1 VNIAKAY
8 KMRISEVKT
17 ELNIEKIRADFP
29 ILQTSVNGKPLVYLD
44 NGASSQK
51 PVQVINA
58 MRDYYLNEHSNIHR
72 GVHTLSQRAT
82 QKYEDARQKVATWLN
97 AKHNH
102 EIIFTR
108 GTTESINLVAHS
120 FGKRFIQAGD
130 EILLSEM
137 EHHSNL
143 VPWQMLYKE
152 RGAVLKFVPISDD
165 GDFLLESYKKLLS
178 EKTKLVSITHV
189 SNTLGTVV
197 PVEDIVRLAHAAGAK
212 VLLDGAQ
219 AVPHMRIDVQ
229 TLDCDFYAFSA
240 HKMYGPTG
248 FGVLYGKENLLNE
261 MPPFMGGGDMIKT
274 VSYEETTYNE
284 LPHKFEA
291 GTPAIANGIG
301 MGACIDYLNALDFNA
316 IQRHENALLNYA
328 TEKMSEIDDM
338 RFFGTAQ
345 HKAGVISFLVG
356 TLHHYDI
363 GVLLDQQGVAVRTGH
378 HCTEPLMHR
387 LGING
392 TVRASFG
399 MYNSFEEIDI
409 FVGALQRAV
418 RMLS

>member
-1 VNIAKAY
+1 
-8 KMRISEVKT
+8 MSISEVKT
-17 ELNIEKIRADFP
+17 ELNLKQIRADFP
-29 ILQTSVNGKPLVYLD
+29 ILQTSVNGNPLVYLD

-58 MRDYYLNEHSNIHR
+58 MRDYYLNEHANIHR

-120 FGKRFIQAGD
+120 FGKRFIHAGD
-130 EILLSEM
+130 EIILSEM

-143 VPWQMLYKE
+143 VPWQMLCEE

-165 GDFLLESYKKLLS
+165 GDFLLESYKNLLS

-197 PVEDIVRLAHAAGAK
+197 PVNEVVKFAHAAGAK

-219 AVPHMRIDVQ
+219 AVPHMRIDVHN
-229 TLDCDFYAFSA
+229 LDCDFYAFSA

-274 VSYEETTYNE
+274 VSYEKTTYNE

-301 MGACIDYLNALDFNA
+301 MGACIDYLNTLNFEA
-316 IQRHENALLNYA
+316 IQKHENALLNYA
-328 TEKMSEIDDM
+328 TEKMSEIEGM
-338 RFFGTAQ
+338 RFIGKAHQ
-345 HKAGVISFLVG
+345 KAGVISFLVG
-356 TLHHYDI
+356 TLHHFDI

-399 MYNSFEEIDI
+399 IYNSFEEIDI
-409 FVGALQRAV
+409 FAHALQRAV

>member
-1 VNIAKAY
+1 
-8 KMRISEVKT
+8 MSISEVKT
-17 ELNIEKIRADFP
+17 ELNLEQIRADFP
-29 ILQTSVNGKPLVYLD
+29 ILQTSVNGNPLVYLD

-58 MRDYYLNEHSNIHR
+58 MRDYYLNEHANIHR

-120 FGKRFIQAGD
+120 FGKRFIHAGD
-130 EILLSEM
+130 EIILSEM

-143 VPWQMLYKE
+143 VPWQMLCEE

-165 GDFLLESYKKLLS
+165 GDFLLESYKNLLS

-197 PVEDIVRLAHAAGAK
+197 PVNEVVKLAHAAGAK

-219 AVPHMRIDVQ
+219 AVPHMRIDVHN
-229 TLDCDFYAFSA
+229 LDCDFYAFSA

-274 VSYEETTYNE
+274 VSYEKTTYNE

-301 MGACIDYLNALDFNA
+301 MGACIDYLNTLNFEA
-316 IQRHENALLNYA
+316 IQKHENALLNYA
-328 TEKMSEIDDM
+328 TEKMSEIEGM
-338 RFFGTAQ
+338 RFIGKAHQ
-345 HKAGVISFLVG
+345 KAGVISFLVG
-356 TLHHYDI
+356 TLHHFDI

-399 MYNSFEEIDI
+399 IYNSFEEIDI
-409 FVGALQRAV
+409 FAHALQRAV

>member
-1 VNIAKAY
+1 
-8 KMRISEVKT
+8 MSTSEAKT
-17 ELNIEKIRADFP
+17 ELNLEQIRADFP

-51 PVQVINA
+51 PVQVIDA
-58 MRDYYLNEHSNIHR
+58 MRDYYLNEHANIHR

-130 EILLSEM
+130 EILISEM

-143 VPWQMLYKE
+143 VPWQMLCKE

-165 GDFLLESYKKLLS
+165 GDFLLEAYKKLLS

-197 PVEDIVRLAHAAGAK
+197 PVKNIVQLAHAAGAK

-229 TLDCDFYAFSA
+229 ALDCDFYAFSA

-248 FGVLYGKENLLNE
+248 FGILYGKENLLNE
-261 MPPFMGGGDMIKT
+261 MPPFMSGGDMIKS

-301 MGACIDYLNALDFNA
+301 MGACIDYLNTLDFNA
-316 IQRHENALLNYA
+316 IQHHENALLNYA
-328 TEKMSEIDDM
+328 TEKMSEIKDM
-338 RFFGTAQ
+338 RFIGTAQ

-387 LGING
+387 LGITG

-399 MYNSFEEIDI
+399 MYNSFEEIDT
-409 FVGALQRAV
+409 FVGALQSAV

>member
-1 VNIAKAY
+1 
-8 KMRISEVKT
+8 MSISEVKT
-17 ELNIEKIRADFP
+17 ELNLEQIRADFP
-29 ILQTSVNGKPLVYLD
+29 ILQTSVNGNPLVYLD

-58 MRDYYLNEHSNIHR
+58 MRDYYLNEHANIHR

-120 FGKRFIQAGD
+120 FGKRFIHAGD
-130 EILLSEM
+130 EIILSEM

-143 VPWQMLYKE
+143 VPWQMLCEE

-165 GDFLLESYKKLLS
+165 GDFLLESYKNLLS

-197 PVEDIVRLAHAAGAK
+197 PVNEVVKFAHAAGAK

-219 AVPHMRIDVQ
+219 AVPHMRIDVHN
-229 TLDCDFYAFSA
+229 LDCDFYAFSA

-274 VSYEETTYNE
+274 VSYEKTTYNE

-301 MGACIDYLNALDFNA
+301 MGACIDYLNTLNFEA
-316 IQRHENALLNYA
+316 IQKHENALLNYA
-328 TEKMSEIDDM
+328 TEKMSEIEGM
-338 RFFGTAQ
+338 RFIGKAHQ
-345 HKAGVISFLVG
+345 KAGVISFLVG
-356 TLHHYDI
+356 TLHHFDI

-399 MYNSFEEIDI
+399 IYNSFEEIDI
-409 FVGALQRAV
+409 FAHALQRAV

>member
-1 VNIAKAY
+1 
-8 KMRISEVKT
+8 MMSTSEAKT
-17 ELNIEKIRADFP
+17 ELNIEQIRADFP

-51 PVQVINA
+51 PVQVIDA
-58 MRDYYLNEHSNIHR
+58 MRDYYLNEHANIHR

-130 EILLSEM
+130 EIILSKM

-143 VPWQMLYKE
+143 VPWQMLCEE

-165 GDFLLESYKKLLS
+165 GDFLLESYKKLLN

-197 PVEDIVRLAHAAGAK
+197 PVSEVVKLAHAAGAK

-229 TLDCDFYAFSA
+229 NLDCDFYAFSA

-274 VSYEETTYNE
+274 VSYEKTTYNE

-301 MGACIDYLNALDFNA
+301 MGACIDYLNTLDFVA
-316 IQRHENALLNYA
+316 IQKHETALLNYA
-328 TEKMSEIDDM
+328 TQKMSEIEGM
-338 RFFGTAQ
+338 RFIGTAQ

-387 LGING
+387 LGITG

-399 MYNSFEEIDI
+399 IYNSFEEIDT
-409 FVGALQRAV
+409 FVSALKKAV
-418 RMLS
+418 KLLN